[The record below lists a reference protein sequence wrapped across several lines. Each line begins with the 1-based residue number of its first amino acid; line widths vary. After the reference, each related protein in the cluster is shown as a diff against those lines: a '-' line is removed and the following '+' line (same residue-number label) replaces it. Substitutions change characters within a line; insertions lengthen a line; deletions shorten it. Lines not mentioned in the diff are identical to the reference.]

1 MVGMVRL
8 SLTLKMTPESR
19 PEGDEAMCDTGLEEA
34 QEKGRKSQVTF
45 TGVPLDYKLLQCP
58 VL

>member
-1 MVGMVRL
+1 MVRL

-19 PEGDEAMCDTGLEEA
+19 PEGDEAMCDTEGLEEA

-45 TGVPLDYKLLQCP
+45 TSVSLDYKLLQCP

>member
-1 MVGMVRL
+1 MVRL

-19 PEGDEAMCDTGLEEA
+19 PEGDEAICDTEGLEEA

-45 TGVPLDYKLLQCP
+45 TSVSLDYKLLQCP

>member
-34 QEKGRKSQVTF
+34 QRKEGRAR
-45 TGVPLDYKLLQCP
+45 
-58 VL
+58 